1 MHADIIARS
10 NTLLTAILSIY
21 LLALYMP
28 FQLLVCQ
35 SPTYLAPKRIKTVSD
50 VYGASLS
57 FVPSAL
63 YLRRAPRDNNNA

>member
-1 MHADIIARS
+1 MQ
-10 NTLLTAILSIY
+10 
-21 LLALYMP
+21 

-35 SPTYLAPKRIKTVSD
+35 SPTYLAPKSINTVSD